1 MGGFFINEHYVG
13 DPYNTSEVIPH
24 DMQKR
29 AVQFVLNELKNIDW
43 IDNPD
48 VVKNLTF
55 DGSMSRS
62 ILKSMSKK
70 ILNTKRVSL
79 AAYRD
84 SSAYSPQEYLD
95 DIYTILWESTIKNVE
110 PTESERILQTEVL
123 MGIIRNADPLTK
135 KDEIDEVL
143 FADLKQAAQT
153 GALQLPANTDFP
165 LFQLFEVYKHF
176 TEQGDAD
183 CCVDAG
189 HYYQTANAMKKINEY
204 AGFDYIYYV
213 LNTSNNNQNHLYFDL
228 LTRIKNIVEKRKNSG
243 SYATRSHYEYLLSI
257 INDFEKAK

>member
-1 MGGFFINEHYVG
+1 MRYLNNAWANVGGFFINEHYVG
-13 DPYNTSEVIPH
+13 DPYNTSEVIPR

-84 SSAYSPQEYLD
+84 SSAYS
-95 DIYTILWESTIKNVE
+95 
-110 PTESERILQTEVL
+110 
-123 MGIIRNADPLTK
+123 
-135 KDEIDEVL
+135 
-143 FADLKQAAQT
+143 T
-153 GALQLPANTDFP
+153 GVF
-165 LFQLFEVYKHF
+165 
-176 TEQGDAD
+176 
-183 CCVDAG
+183 
-189 HYYQTANAMKKINEY
+189 
-204 AGFDYIYYV
+204 
-213 LNTSNNNQNHLYFDL
+213 
-228 LTRIKNIVEKRKNSG
+228 R
-243 SYATRSHYEYLLSI
+243 
-257 INDFEKAK
+257 